1 MPVYVVLI
9 SGFYV
14 LFDVAKNMSLSDQWQ
29 IQDLPYGGGAN
40 LEFEQNHIFA
50 GFLQKKQHKN
60 ERNWSVASPLVP
72 PFTSANA
79 DHLYILREISLAD
92 LRGVPGTRSPPRSKF
107 FQFHAIFGEKVAK

>member
-50 GFLQKKQHKN
+50 GFLQKKT
-60 ERNWSVASPLVP
+60 A
-72 PFTSANA
+72 
-79 DHLYILREISLAD
+79 
-92 LRGVPGTRSPPRSKF
+92 
-107 FQFHAIFGEKVAK
+107 